1 MGGSLGL
8 VWVMGGC
15 GLGVGDGWVWVM
27 GGCGL
32 SLGDGLVIRCG

>member
-1 MGGSLGL
+1 M
-8 VWVMGGC
+8 WVVGRC

-32 SLGDGLVIRCG
+32 SLGDG